1 MINEAT
7 EKVIREQ
14 KSKLMLAESID
25 EIRDIITKAGGEIS
39 SEDAEHLWNEIKHMK
54 ESRGQEIDDDEM
66 DAVAGGAD
74 RDWVKDGCAATCE
87 PGSWCGSNDKCLS
100 WSVTYDNFWK
110 TCPDGTPHKWKYLF
124 PKEIDGLPQYVGV
137 EAKVCKKCGYTC

>member
-7 EKVIREQ
+7 QKAITEQ

-25 EIRDIITKAGGEIS
+25 EIKDIITKAGGEIS
-39 SEDAEHLWNEIKHMK
+39 TEDAEHLWNEIKHVK

-110 TCPDGTPHKWKYLF
+110 TCPDGTPHEWKYLWG
-124 PKEIDGLPQYVGV
+124 KEAEGLAYYVGV
-137 EAKVCKKCGYTC
+137 EAKVCKKCGYSR